1 MKSTKDRVLNN
12 NIWQLARERY
22 FGLLLHGIVNEFRT
36 PKKVDQI
43 AGTADSKHST
53 FICQVNTLYIHVVQT
68 TSRLLTKVNTYISR
82 SKHGS
87 GRLILNHKRILE
99 IMKKFH

>member
-36 PKKVDQI
+36 PNLRK
-43 AGTADSKHST
+43 
-53 FICQVNTLYIHVVQT
+53 
-68 TSRLLTKVNTYISR
+68 
-82 SKHGS
+82 
-87 GRLILNHKRILE
+87 LIKP
-99 IMKKFH
+99 